1 MSNPATIVKRRS
13 IAQRIASAL
22 HPRTILWAIP
32 GPVFAKEA
40 NVLGRKASTYWV
52 RGGYA
57 LLLLGLVSIVFLGTY
72 LDTSQGTDAER
83 LQRFQAIA
91 PAITASISWFQFI
104 MLFLCAAAMCSGA
117 ICEEQRKGSLAALM
131 TTPLRAWQIL
141 LGKIC
146 GAFAQLLILVLIP
159 VPLLLALRVFGGVN
173 AEAVAATLALTFSTA
188 LLAAVLAAWHSMHVK
203 RAAVAMLAALASL
216 AVIQFGPALA
226 YAILRGY
233 GFVPPNAV
241 WFAFFSTPI
250 GMVGTTVDFIM
261 GAGGTPFP
269 TRFAVQTSS
278 IYTLAWS
285 AAIFIIASLQLR
297 RLLRKQSSGD
307 ARSVAAPAAQTS
319 TPTDAPAD
327 TPQPA
332 QPKKKRHARAATGT
346 SRDVSD
352 TPVLWRETR
361 QSAFR
366 SRRAFY
372 SAWLGIIGIFA
383 FLYLKVG
390 FDERDLYPSVSVITT
405 ILCIAAA
412 AVATTSAINGEKEAR
427 TFDVLLSTPL
437 STRTII
443 WGKFVGALKKQ
454 WFLPLILLLHTVLG
468 GIIPGNL
475 ALITPLHTAMILL
488 PPMIFLTA
496 TGLLVSSIFSKS
508 TVAAVVNFGFAVGLW
523 ALTPLFATILIEL
536 LLGGRTDE
544 IISVLLLMNPVG
556 MMVVAT
562 MGGHIGAFS
571 RDYQVFDLGSTD
583 ALGFTLIA
591 ACYAGVFAIATHLT
605 LRLAASRLAAA
616 SARTTT
622 SAPRAA

>member
-13 IAQRIASAL
+13 AAQRIASAL

-72 LDTSQGTDAER
+72 LETSEGTDAER

-104 MLFLCAAAMCSGA
+104 MLFLCAASMCSGA

-173 AEAVAATLALTFSTA
+173 PEAVAATLALTLSTA

-203 RAAVAMLAALASL
+203 RAAVAMLSALASL
-216 AVIQFGPALA
+216 AIIQFGPALA

-233 GFVPPNAV
+233 GFVSPNAV

-261 GAGGTPFP
+261 GSGGTPFP

-297 RLLRKQSSGD
+297 RLLRRQADGD
-307 ARSVAAPAAQTS
+307 ARS
-319 TPTDAPAD
+319 AD
-327 TPQPA
+327 TPESA

-346 SRDVSD
+346 SREVSD

-372 SAWLGIIGIFA
+372 TAWLAIIGIFA
-383 FLYLKVG
+383 FLYLKIG

-437 STRTII
+437 STRTIV

-488 PPMIFLTA
+488 PPMVLLSA
-496 TGLLVSSIFSKS
+496 TGLLASSMFGKS
-508 TVAAVVNFGFAVGLW
+508 TVAAVVNFGFALGLW
-523 ALTPLFATILIEL
+523 ALTPMFAAILTEL
-536 LLGGRTDE
+536 VLGGGADE
-544 IISVLLLMNPVG
+544 ILSVLMLINPVG

-622 SAPRAA
+622 SSPRAA